1 MWIMKKSVL
10 LFLTVFISSS
20 LLAQK
25 VDENLSGNCIKYS
38 SYYREYYKQKNY
50 DAALSNWRK
59 VYQVCPAGTRQ
70 YIYIDGANLY
80 RWLLDSR
87 VYNQAQRHALVDTL
101 VTINA
106 LRAYCYPNF
115 AQEAYDQINND
126 LDIYIGNNQRI
137 REELLKKIKD
147 IEAYIESTAPE
158 DVSTIADEH
167 RYDIRHRI
175 AILSPRLVDR
185 TTLRPIEIAI
195 IRGEIC
201 HAISSNSNFHAFT
214 RSDVDQLLEEHK
226 YQANGLISASDRKQ
240 IGVMSGID
248 EICDLTV
255 DVEDGRMLIEAS
267 LIDINSGEITTS
279 TYAYGPYYGLNS
291 VPSLKST
298 CEQIGRKLVG
308 LDDNTSVTFIN
319 SQSANLNVGQPYTE
333 TILGLNLEMVYVE
346 GGVFHPK
353 ELYVD
358 VEYDKDGNVKS
369 RKEKIRDQERSV
381 YIEPFYIA
389 RFPLTQKQ
397 WNLVMESTPDDLEQF
412 VVSPKSLPKGD
423 NYPMYNLG
431 PVDVDDF
438 CSLLSEMTGLDY
450 AIPTA
455 EEWEYAA
462 LGGRKSRGNTFYSG
476 SNSFEEVGWSQ
487 NLMPVGLKAPNALG
501 LYDMSGFLAEYVKE
515 GMKGG
520 QRYIIGNNEGYYYC
534 GESFRVIMRPKKK

>member
-25 VDENLSGNCIKYS
+25 VDENLSGNCIKYL

-50 DAALSNWRK
+50 DAALSNLRK

-147 IEAYIESTAPE
+147 IEAYSESTAPE

-201 HAISSNSNFHAFT
+201 YAISSNSNFHAFT

-520 QRYIIGNNEGYYYC
+520 QRYIIGNNAGYYYC

>member
-25 VDENLSGNCIKYS
+25 VDENLSGNCIKYL

-147 IEAYIESTAPE
+147 IEAYSESTALE

-279 TYAYGPYYGLNS
+279 TYAYGPYYGFNS

-319 SQSANLNVGQPYTE
+319 GQSANLNVGQPYTE

-423 NYPMYNLG
+423 DYPMYNLG

-520 QRYIIGNNEGYYYC
+520 QRYIIGNNAEYYYC